1 MKQELFAIVL
11 ALAIIFGGG
20 AAVTYYITMP
30 THSQENR
37 QIWTPQ
43 QFHIANRI
51 NGSYVSI
58 SEYKNEEATE
68 ISFADLQK
76 NYNSSYENESFLIVV
91 QQNGTVW
98 YVWSFQGVSFKAAQG
113 DSLVSLPREGSIVN
127 VSSEGSKTYLIIVW
141 NISLGGGFLLL
152 LLYLAIIAL
161 GVVLGW
167 LLYPT

>member
-11 ALAIIFGGG
+11 ALVIIFGGG
-20 AAVTYYITMP
+20 AAMTYYLTMP
-30 THSQENR
+30 THSQETR
-37 QIWTPQ
+37 EIWTPQ

-68 ISFADLQK
+68 VSFADLKK
-76 NYNSSYENESFLIVV
+76 NYNSSYANENFLIVV

-127 VSSEGSKTYLIIVW
+127 VSSDGPKTYLIIDW

-152 LLYLAIIAL
+152 ILYLAIIAL
-161 GVVLGW
+161 GLFLGC
-167 LLYPT
+167 LFY